1 MFTSATIDKIT
12 DRAENALKPTAKGEC
27 EGMDNVLAILLAG
40 GAGERLFPLTQYTAK
55 PAVLFGGVYR
65 IIDFTLSNCLNS
77 HLRRIF
83 VLTQYKAL
91 ELTRHLRDGWQIFA
105 PELGEFIEVVPP
117 MKRMHQDWYLG
128 TADAVY
134 QNIESIIAEKPAY
147 TLVVSGDHIY
157 KMDYR
162 EMVDWHQRHEAD
174 VTIATIQISPSEAPR
189 FGVAQIGEEY
199 LVTGFEEKP
208 KHGSPTRSRF
218 NSEMVSASMGVYLFS
233 TEVLL
238 KALVEDADNPNS
250 AHDFGKDVLP
260 KLINTARVIAYDF
273 HDLNE
278 KAAKYWRDVGTIDAY
293 FEANMD
299 LVSVSPE
306 FNLYHRHWPIR
317 THLGQYP
324 PAKFVFGEEGRR
336 MGVAI
341 DSIVSHGCIV
351 SGGRVIRSILS
362 PGVRVNSY
370 CEIEDSILM
379 TNVSVGRYSRLR
391 RVIAD
396 DGAVIPERTDIGF
409 DPEADRARGYS
420 ISDNGVVVI
429 PGNSRLFK
437 FLPQTAV

>member
-1 MFTSATIDKIT
+1 M
-12 DRAENALKPTAKGEC
+12 E
-27 EGMDNVLAILLAG
+27 NVLAILLAG
-40 GAGERLFPLTQYTAK
+40 GAGERLFPLTRSTAK

-77 HLRRIF
+77 NLRRIF

-91 ELTRHLRDGWQIFA
+91 DLTRHIRDGWQIFA
-105 PELGEFIEVVPP
+105 PELNEFIEVVPP
-117 MKRMHQDWYLG
+117 MKRMHEDWYLG

-147 TLVVSGDHIY
+147 TLIVSGDHIY

-162 EMVDWHQRHEAD
+162 EMLNWHQQHGAD
-174 VTIATIQISPSEAPR
+174 VTIATIQISPAEAPR
-189 FGVAQIGEEY
+189 FGIAQIQDDY
-199 LVTGFEEKP
+199 LVKGFEEKP
-208 KHGSPTRSRF
+208 KHGNPKRSPF

-233 TEVLL
+233 TDVLL
-238 KALVEDADNPNS
+238 KALMDDAENPNS
-250 AHDFGKDVLP
+250 AHDFGKDILP
-260 KLINTARVIAYDF
+260 KLVDSSRVVAYDF

-299 LVSVSPE
+299 LVSVNPE
-306 FNLYHRHWPIR
+306 FNLYHRQWPIR

-396 DGAVIPERTDIGF
+396 DDAIIPERTEIGF

-420 ISDNGVVVI
+420 ISENGIVVI
-429 PGNSRLFK
+429 PGNSRLSSFI
-437 FLPQTAV
+437 PTAV